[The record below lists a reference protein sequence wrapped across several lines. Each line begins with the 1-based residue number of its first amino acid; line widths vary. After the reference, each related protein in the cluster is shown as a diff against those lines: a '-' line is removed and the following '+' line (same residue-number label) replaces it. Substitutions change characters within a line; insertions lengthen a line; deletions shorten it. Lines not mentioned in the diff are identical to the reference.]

1 MGKGKRSRD
10 KNAAETINTVAAPEK
25 KSSVNLWTNIALISV
40 AVLLVA
46 SIVLSTVLSSGII
59 LRSADAFK
67 SENYEITGSMMQ
79 YLFQTQYNSFYSTY
93 SSYMSYFT
101 LDTSKDLRDQQ
112 FKSSTSSGIQ
122 EALLGDFD
130 GTWFEYFW
138 SKAEEQARQT
148 LMFCEAAKA
157 TGLELTDEEVDNID
171 ASIDSLSEQAKL
183 YGFPNTNSYIYAMY
197 GKGIKKSDIRKILT
211 MSELATKYYTQE
223 AEKILDGIKDE
234 DVQKFFDENKSDY
247 IKADYYLISFDASL
261 DAKDSKNPSA
271 EELAKF
277 DEDVKK
283 AKEHANAIAG
293 FETVD
298 EIKAYMLEYWFNE
311 YYDSYYTTSVNDLKK
326 NDSTTGKPTIT
337 DADLPTEDSVKEAN
351 KAKVL
356 EAVKA
361 AIKDEKK
368 VDDLDPMGDTAFDK
382 VLDSVRN
389 KLINQINTKLGSMLK
404 KAIAYNDSND
414 EVLWIF
420 DEERK
425 AGDAKVFNSDDK
437 KEEDADAT
445 TSTTFASNVYR
456 IEKPSYIQEELTKN
470 FGHILISADSFL
482 EPHTHEEGEEH
493 TEEEEKALEEEAD
506 KKAKAEADRLLAE
519 FLKGE
524 ITKEAFEALA
534 KDKNEDGNEFY
545 DDVKPGDMVTE
556 IDEWIYSEDRK
567 ENDAEV
573 IKTTYGYH
581 VTWYRGEGKA
591 IWFVDSKNDL
601 NNDLVE
607 KWMDELEK
615 ATPITADES
624 VADKIL
630 K

>member
-277 DEDVKK
+277 EEDVKK
-283 AKEHANAIAG
+283 AKEHANAIAD

-482 EPHTHEEGEEH
+482 EEHTHEEGEEH

-545 DDVKPGDMVTE
+545 DDVKPGTMTTE

-601 NNDLVE
+601 NSDLVE